1 MQIPTYVISLNKVVH
16 KYRVKK
22 GATLTKLQKASTLIG
37 LIDRPPSLIIILVII
52 ILIIIIIILIH
63 SLKTFESK
71 KF

>member
-1 MQIPTYVISLNKVVH
+1 MQIPTYVISLNKG
-16 KYRVKK
+16 YRVKK
-22 GATLTKLQKASTLIG
+22 GATLSTLQKASTLIG